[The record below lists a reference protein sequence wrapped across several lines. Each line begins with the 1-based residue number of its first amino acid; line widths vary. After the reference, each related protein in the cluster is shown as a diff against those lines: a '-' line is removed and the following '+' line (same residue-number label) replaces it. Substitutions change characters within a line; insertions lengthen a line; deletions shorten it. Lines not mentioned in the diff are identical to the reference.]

1 MSKKKK
7 LLISI
12 IIPYYKKKK
21 FILQTLKSVI
31 KQTFKNFEVIIIYDD
46 SDLSDYYFIKNF
58 IKGKKRIKIYRPYPF
73 QIGVSKARNFGIK
86 KSKGNYLA
94 FIDSDAYPNPNWLK
108 YATSYLINKKADEF
122 NTKLDTSQKQIQIIQ
137 SQLTTFKKK

>member
-1 MSKKKK
+1 MSEKKK

-46 SDLSDYYFIKNF
+46 SDLNDYYFIDTFFPVILLFFGLGISF
-58 IKGKKRIKIYRPYPF
+58 I
-73 QIGVSKARNFGIK
+73 SIK
-86 KSKGNYLA
+86 KDYQKFSLFFNYRSKE
-94 FIDSDAYPNPNWLK
+94 SR
-108 YATSYLINKKADEF
+108 T
-122 NTKLDTSQKQIQIIQ
+122 
-137 SQLTTFKKK
+137 